1 MSVTQVTPTSG
12 LNGEIETVRVRVLP
26 DGRMSRGD
34 AARYLGLTPKTLAM
48 WAVEGKGPR
57 GRRVGG
63 RVFYYKGDLDAFIRG
78 DLGAEATNSA

>member
-1 MSVTQVTPTSG
+1 MEPSETM
-12 LNGEIETVRVRVLP
+12 GEIDIEKVCVRILP
-26 DGRMSRGD
+26 DGRMARED
-34 AARYLGLTPKTLAM
+34 AAVYLGLKPKTPAM

-78 DLGAEATNSA
+78 DLGPEATNSA